1 MRIMNIEWEIK
12 FPAITAYCH
21 GCRTSYLIEF
31 VTPTRS
37 IKHCGGRTRLPEKIY
52 ERWIA
57 VKENKL
63 TGKRYAPEI
72 GKEPPTAGDGNN
84 PSSSKVPSKLDFNV
98 KYF

>member
-1 MRIMNIEWEIK
+1 MSDVQIDWEIR
-12 FPAITAYCH
+12 FPNIVAHCRA
-21 GCRTSYLIEF
+21 CRTSFVIEY
-31 VTPTRS
+31 VTPTKS
-37 IKHCGGRTRLPEKIY
+37 IVHCGGRTRLPEKIY

-84 PSSSKVPSKLDFNV
+84 PSSSKVPGKLDLNV